1 MNGNERLLPTP
12 KDNETGLDYAMRYI
26 IQLAK
31 ELEVPI
37 KGKTTETMMKDIVAE
52 IRILKGRPQ

>member
-1 MNGNERLLPTP
+1 MNDFLSTP